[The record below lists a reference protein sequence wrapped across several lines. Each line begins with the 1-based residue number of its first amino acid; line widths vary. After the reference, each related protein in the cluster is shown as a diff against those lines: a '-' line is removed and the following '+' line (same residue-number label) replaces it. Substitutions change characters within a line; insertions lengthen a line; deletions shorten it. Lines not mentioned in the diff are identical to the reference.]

1 MAARKKTEATEQK
14 KITGTVTGGTLNIRD
29 KANGNVI
36 GTLPDGAHVEILKA
50 GEEWHQIED
59 GYIMAKWVKLDA

>member
-1 MAARKKTEATEQK
+1 MAGRKKTETDEQK
-14 KITGTVTGGTLNIRD
+14 IITGTVTGGTLNIRD

-36 GTLPDGAHVEILKA
+36 GTLLDGAHVEILKA
-50 GEEWHQIED
+50 GADWHQIKD